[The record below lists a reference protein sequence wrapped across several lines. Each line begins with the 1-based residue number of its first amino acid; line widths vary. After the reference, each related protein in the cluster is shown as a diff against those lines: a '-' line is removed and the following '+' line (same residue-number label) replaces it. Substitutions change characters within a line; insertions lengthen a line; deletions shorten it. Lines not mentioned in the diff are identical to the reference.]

1 MVELTFDYQDMVLS
15 VKGFHKLWAFKSE
28 LRVSLSH
35 VQQARINN
43 GEISRPEGWK
53 SPGTYIP
60 GIIIAGT
67 YRAHGKKVFWDVADK
82 GNVIIIDLQ
91 DDDYQQIV
99 VEVENPKIAV
109 EQINQKI
116 A

>member
-1 MVELTFDYQDMVLS
+1 MVELTFDSQVMVLS
-15 VKGFHKLWAFKSE
+15 IKGWHRLWAFKSE
-28 LRVSLSH
+28 LRIPLSH
-35 VQQARINN
+35 VKQARKNN
-43 GEISRPEGWK
+43 DEITSAKGWK

-67 YRAHGKKVFWDVADK
+67 YRSHGKKVFWDVVHKENA
-82 GNVIIIDLQ
+82 IIIDLQ

-99 VEVENPKIAV
+99 VEVENPEIAI
-109 EQINQKI
+109 ERINQKI